1 LFSIEY
7 IEAKRNRI
15 ICLEESA
22 FKMNPFD
29 IFNQWFKL
37 ELESSPLDRV
47 TACCMSTIGLD
58 GYPNSRI
65 VALKDYQEDRFIFT
79 GSKHSRKAI
88 ELNAN
93 RKASLVFW
101 WPNTGRQIRVQGDV
115 NFLSDQSTGLFF
127 QKRPRNA
134 RIVSHISKQGE
145 LLINRNHLLNK
156 FHSFKRE
163 YEGKEI
169 PAPDH
174 WGGFMIIPV
183 RIEFFEFNEDRLHR
197 RLLYTRENGVW
208 QHQELQP

>member
-1 LFSIEY
+1 
-7 IEAKRNRI
+7 
-15 ICLEESA
+15 
-22 FKMNPFD
+22 MNPFD

-65 VALKDYQEDRFIFT
+65 VALKDYTNEHFIIT
-79 GSKHSRKAI
+79 GSIQSRKGT
-88 ELNAN
+88 ELNKN
-93 RKASLVFW
+93 PKASLVFW
-101 WPNTGRQIRVQGDV
+101 WPVTGKQVRIQGDAGI
-115 NFLSDQSTGLFF
+115 LLKEKSDYYF
-127 QKRPRNA
+127 QQRPRNA

-145 LLINRNHLLNK
+145 LLPSRNHLLKK
-156 FHSFKRE
+156 FQAFKRD

-174 WGGFMIIPV
+174 WSGFIIIPV

-197 RLLYTRENGVW
+197 RLLYTKENGLW
-208 QHQELQP
+208 QDQELQP